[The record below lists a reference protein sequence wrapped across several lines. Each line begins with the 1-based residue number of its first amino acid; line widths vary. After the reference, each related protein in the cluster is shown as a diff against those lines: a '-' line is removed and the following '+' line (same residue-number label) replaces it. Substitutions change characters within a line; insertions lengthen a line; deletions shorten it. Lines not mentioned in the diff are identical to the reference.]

1 MGLQV
6 FTFMFYV
13 YSFIWSYVQKSGS
26 DSGLD
31 ITVALSVTVG
41 VIAGDPCL
49 GAAPGIGLQS
59 AEGAAILVIAAEAGV
74 HQAQGV
80 HLHNMMLHLQQNK
93 GKLYLMCDLTSHVR
107 EVCPAVT
114 SGITG
119 LHVWD
124 YKLGYSCS
132 ALSTHLLPIES
143 VQSPLYSPIPPIPWA
158 QNP

>member
-6 FTFMFYV
+6 FTFRFYV
-13 YSFIWSYVQKSGS
+13 YSSIWSYVQKIGS

-31 ITVALSVTVG
+31 ITVALSITVG
-41 VIAGDPCL
+41 VIAGDPGL

-80 HLHNMMLHLQQNK
+80 HLHNMMLHLQQNE
-93 GKLYLMCDLTSHVR
+93 GKLDLVCDLTSHVR

-124 YKLGYSCS
+124 YKFGLVVQHS
-132 ALSTHLLPIES
+132 ALSS
-143 VQSPLYSPIPPIPWA
+143 VVMST
-158 QNP
+158 N

>member
-1 MGLQV
+1 MNEGRGIWTLGYYYLMGLQV

-13 YSFIWSYVQKSGS
+13 YSSILSYVQKSGS

-41 VIAGDPCL
+41 VIAGDPGL

-80 HLHNMMLHLQQNK
+80 HLHNDATLAESHQNTGILHLV
-93 GKLYLMCDLTSHVR
+93 CDLTSHVR

-124 YKLGYSCS
+124 YKLG
-132 ALSTHLLPIES
+132 L
-143 VQSPLYSPIPPIPWA
+143 
-158 QNP
+158 